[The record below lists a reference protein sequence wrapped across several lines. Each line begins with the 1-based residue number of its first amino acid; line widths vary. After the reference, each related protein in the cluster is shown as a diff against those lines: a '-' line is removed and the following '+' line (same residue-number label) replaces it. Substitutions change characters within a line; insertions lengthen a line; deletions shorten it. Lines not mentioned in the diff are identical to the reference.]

1 MAAHPEYPASLVVR
15 ALLARALKTL
25 NVVHAARQHPPP
37 PPAFGGSSP
46 PASSQ
51 ALAVPAVDEAL
62 KASLQNVLGSNCS
75 AATLAAALAAP
86 APAIND
92 LLKAKKMDDVPFHLI
107 PDAAVFRVLTAEVAE
122 AKKANRVAYVY
133 VDLTGRSI
141 LPLWLPEE
149 AVGGRLTLPGLTDGA
164 PGAESGTAQAMEALL
179 TRALKALATHPRFF
193 RSMSQWMACVQ
204 RFNIAA
210 VACGMLSHAETAAH
224 VATVLRLAEST
235 PTANGGIHLATLYD
249 ELFRR
254 HLSLRAQ
261 RSDPTLNIL
270 KESQEPSKEILALAQ
285 TRLESVLSA
294 VGVEHSMGS
303 ARAQPHSGDPS
314 LTSTLQQQ
322 EQASHALLNRAN
334 EATRAMLSQ
343 AEAMRQR
350 EAALSAGSSTGQQWS
365 GRGVPPPPPAPG
377 GGNKGQGKTSGS
389 GTTRK
394 AEKSKAFF
402 KRRFGGGRG
411 GKGGKS

>member
-1 MAAHPEYPASLVVR
+1 
-15 ALLARALKTL
+15 
-25 NVVHAARQHPPP
+25 
-37 PPAFGGSSP
+37 
-46 PASSQ
+46 
-51 ALAVPAVDEAL
+51 
-62 KASLQNVLGSNCS
+62 
-75 AATLAAALAAP
+75 
-86 APAIND
+86 
-92 LLKAKKMDDVPFHLI
+92 
-107 PDAAVFRVLTAEVAE
+107 
-122 AKKANRVAYVY
+122 
-133 VDLTGRSI
+133 
-141 LPLWLPEE
+141 
-149 AVGGRLTLPGLTDGA
+149 
-164 PGAESGTAQAMEALL
+164 
-179 TRALKALATHPRFF
+179 
-193 RSMSQWMACVQ
+193 
-204 RFNIAA
+204 
-210 VACGMLSHAETAAH
+210 MLSHAETSAH

-294 VGVEHSMGS
+294 VGVEHSMGP

-314 LTSTLQQQ
+314 LTTTLQQQ

-350 EAALSAGSSTGQQWS
+350 EAALSAGPSGGQQWH
-365 GRGVPPPPPAPG
+365 PPPPPAPG
-377 GGNKGQGKTSGS
+377 KGSKGQGTAFGS

-394 AEKSKAFF
+394 TEKSKAFF
-402 KRRFGGGRG
+402 KKRFGAGRGG